1 MSVSPDVKDV
11 TASSGRITVQ
21 PPSENQQE
29 TRTMNLPDVLKTAL
43 VSLLLIATCVIDG
56 QVRAEDTQPVPAD
69 KQAKQA
75 WTPPPPPPD
84 QYDWIQLTSGEWLKG
99 EFKVLYDEQVEFDSD
114 KLGLLQL
121 DWADIKQVRG
131 HAVHA
136 VNIDGRMDDVVGNF
150 RVTDGKVQIVAGESV
165 REFNRTEIVSVAH
178 GKPTER
184 NYWSAKFTMGMNISE
199 GNTKRR
205 DLNLGLDLKRR
216 TSNSRFLTDYLGYYS
231 ETEGI
236 KTDNNHRLSSSFDIF
251 KSKKFFWRPLL
262 GEYFRDPF
270 QNISYRLTVGAG
282 AGYSLI
288 DTAKTEWDISAGP
301 GFRYTKF
308 ENVEAGENGSES
320 TPALWAS
327 TDYEHELNSRMDLL
341 LDYST
346 VVGNQESGG
355 YTHHAVASLETELL
369 SWLDF
374 DLSFIWD
381 HIQNPT
387 PDEEGITP
395 EKNDYRFIIGLALDY

>member
-1 MSVSPDVKDV
+1 
-11 TASSGRITVQ
+11 
-21 PPSENQQE
+21 
-29 TRTMNLPDVLKTAL
+29 MNLSVVLKTAHI
-43 VSLLLIATCVIDG
+43 SLLLVVALLIDAN
-56 QVRAEDTQPVPAD
+56 VSAEGSQPVFSNT
-69 KQAKQA
+69 QSKQA

-84 QYDWIQLTSGEWLKG
+84 KFDWIQLTSGEWLKG
-99 EFKVLYDEQVEFDSD
+99 EFKTLYDKQVEFDSD

-136 VNIDGRMDDVVGNF
+136 VNIEGRKDDVVGNF
-150 RVTDGKVQIVAGESV
+150 RMTDGRVHIVEGESL
-165 REFNRTEIVSVAH
+165 REFNRTDIVSVAH

-184 NYWSAKFTMGMNISE
+184 NYWTAKFSMGMNISD

-205 DLNLGLDLKRR
+205 DLNLGLNLKRR
-216 TSNSRFLTDYLGYYS
+216 TANSRFLTDYLGYYS
-231 ETEGI
+231 ETEDI
-236 KTDNNHRLSSSFDIF
+236 ETDNNHRLSSSFDIF
-251 KSKKFFWRPLL
+251 KSKRFFWRPIL
-262 GEYFRDPF
+262 GEYFSDPF
-270 QNISYRLTVGAG
+270 QNISYRLTAGTG

-288 DTAKTEWDISAGP
+288 DTLKTEWGISAGP

-308 ENVEAGENGSES
+308 VNVEAGESDSES

-327 TDYEHELNSRMDLL
+327 TDYERELNSKMDLIL
-341 LDYST
+341 NYNT
-346 VVGNQESGG
+346 VIGNQDSGG
-355 YTHHAVASLETELL
+355 YTHHALATLETELL

-387 PDEEGITP
+387 SDDDGNTP
-395 EKNDYRFIIGLALDY
+395 KNNDYRFIIGLGVDY